1 MAYSPKSDRR
11 YKQTAIKNLVVALNI
26 RTDADII
33 EHLNELTNE
42 SKQGYVKRLIRE
54 DMECHAKEEP
64 RE

>member
-1 MAYSPKSDRR
+1 MAYSSKADRR

-54 DMECHAKEEP
+54 DMARRAKKEP
-64 RE
+64 GE